1 MPLHYLLALLSCCLL
16 TNLIAQ
22 EDGRDTLLIDFGTE
36 VSPAPWNN
44 LTDAGSGSIT
54 NLLNARGNP
63 SGYGIAVSDSFN
75 NVNTAGT
82 REPATALGLPA
93 TATGDSFF
101 GNTALFGGQT
111 QPTGAVDLTGL
122 RPEKEYDI
130 VLFASRTATDNREA
144 RYLVTGATQDTLLL
158 DAASN
163 TDRTVITTVYPAAD
177 STVRIVAMPGPN
189 NTNASGFYYLGALI
203 VSYTEETTMPLPS
216 PTDPEDVLDTVLVD
230 FGGTTTSPPPYNNIT
245 DPRAGSVPDLL
256 NTSGFSTG
264 YAIAVVD
271 SFNNINTDGTVN
283 PAAALDLLAT
293 ATGDSFF
300 GNIAP
305 FGGQTQPTGA
315 VALTGLDT
323 AQQYTVEVFASRTAT
338 DNRETQYT
346 VTGSG
351 SDTLF
356 LNVSSNADRTVTT
369 TLQPDSSGTIRIEAR
384 PGPNNNNGS
393 NFYYLGA
400 LRLTYPNTAPAGGAT
415 LTLTDPNGG
424 ERWQVGRTAD
434 ITWTSRNV
442 TDVVLEYTTDD
453 GNNWSAID
461 TVVAAGGRYPW
472 TIPNTPTEEARVR
485 IIADTLLDE
494 SDGVFTITTDTT
506 TCTIVVLGSSTAEGT
521 GASTPDSA
529 WVNRFRASLA
539 NDTRFEVVNLARG
552 GYTTYHILPTGAEIP
567 AGVNITPDPERN
579 ITHALT
585 YDPFAIIVNMPSN
598 DAANNFS
605 VSAQLDNFAAVTTA
619 AGSQDA
625 EVYVATTQPRNFT
638 DPAQIAL
645 QREVRDSILA
655 IYGDRSIDFW
665 TGLATENGFIRPEY
679 DSGDG
684 IHLNDAGHAIL
695 FRRVAELELGSTN
708 CAGPTSLRREPVRT
722 ERGLLSVFPNPTTT
736 GYLNLTFSRPLG
748 GAAEVR
754 LYDALGREHL
764 RRQLPEG
771 QTAGVYRLDLA
782 GLARAPGTYY
792 CTVTVRTAAGWVR
805 DGVLLVVR

>member
-1 MPLHYLLALLSCCLL
+1 MPLRYLLALLSCCLL
-16 TNLIAQ
+16 TNLTAQ

-44 LTDAGSGSIT
+44 LADAGSGSIA
-54 NLLNARGNP
+54 NLLNAKGNP
-63 SGYGIAVSDSFN
+63 SGYGIAVTDSFN

-82 REPATALGLPA
+82 RAPAPALGLPA

-101 GNTALFGGQT
+101 GNTAPFGGQT

-122 RPEKEYDI
+122 RPEEEYDI
-130 VLFASRTATDNREA
+130 SLFASRIATDNREA
-144 RYLVTGATQDTLLL
+144 RYVVIGASRDTLLL

-163 TDRTVITTVYPAAD
+163 TDRAVAIRVFPAAD
-177 STVRIVAMPGPN
+177 STIRIMAMPGPN
-189 NTNASGFYYLGALI
+189 NTNSSGFYYLGALV
-203 VSYTEETTMPLPS
+203 VSYAEETTTPPPP
-216 PTDPEDVLDTVLVD
+216 PTDRVDLLDTVLVD
-230 FGGTTTSPPPYNNIT
+230 FGGTTASPPPYNNLT
-245 DPRAGSVPDLL
+245 DPRAGSVSDLL
-256 NTSGFSTG
+256 NTAGFSTG
-264 YAIAVVD
+264 YAVTVVD

-283 PAAALDLLAT
+283 PAPELDLLAT

-323 AQQYTVEVFASRTAT
+323 AQQYTMEVFASRTAT

-346 VTGSG
+346 VTGSN

-424 ERWQVGRTAD
+424 ERWQVGKTAD

-461 TVVAAGGRYPW
+461 TVAAAGGRYPW

-485 IIADTLLDE
+485 IIADTLLDG

-579 ITHALT
+579 ITQALT

-605 VSAQLDNFAAVTTA
+605 VSAQLDNFAAVATA

-625 EVYVATTQPRNFT
+625 AVYVATTQPRNFT
-638 DPAQIAL
+638 DPAQIKL

-665 TGLATENGFIRPEY
+665 TGLADDNGFIRPEY

-695 FRRVAELELGSTN
+695 FRRVTTLGLDTTDCS
-708 CAGPTSLRREPVRT
+708 GPTSLDREPVRMQS
-722 ERGLLSVFPNPTTT
+722 GLLKVFPNPTST
-736 GYLNLTFSRPLG
+736 GYLDLSFGDWAGR
-748 GAAEVR
+748 EVR
-754 LYDALGREHL
+754 VQLYDMLGREHL
-764 RRQLPEG
+764 RRELPEG
-771 QTAGVYRLDLA
+771 QPAGVYRFDLA
-782 GLARAPGTYY
+782 GLERAPGTYY
-792 CTVTVRTAAGWVR
+792 CTVTVRTPAGWVR
-805 DGVLLVVR
+805 DGVLVVVR